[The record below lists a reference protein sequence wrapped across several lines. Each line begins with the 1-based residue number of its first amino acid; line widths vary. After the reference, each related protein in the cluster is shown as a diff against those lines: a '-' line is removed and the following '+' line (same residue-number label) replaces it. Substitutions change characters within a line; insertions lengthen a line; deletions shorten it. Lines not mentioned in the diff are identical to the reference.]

1 MRWTMTVPFAKEIKS
16 WIYVILSV
24 LVIRATFV
32 EAMVVPSGSMEK
44 TLLTGDALLVN
55 RFVYGVKIPY
65 LRIDIIPGRTPR
77 RGEIIAFSSPI
88 ENKTL
93 VKRCIGI
100 PGDTIEIRDKIV
112 YVNGMVFDP
121 SFVTHSDERIFPGTS
136 YTEVYQEL
144 WETRRFMEMEKKIIF
159 LRDNF
164 GPVIVP
170 EDCVFAMGDNRDNSL
185 DSRFWGP
192 VPMRLLL
199 GTPFVIYISID
210 IGEQAEN
217 LWQLLRVWKWK
228 GMRFDRVGKVILSQ
242 VALLR

>member
-1 MRWTMTVPFAKEIKS
+1 MIFA
-16 WIYVILSV
+16 V

-44 TLLTGDALLVN
+44 TLLTGDAVLVN
-55 RFVYGVKIPY
+55 RFIYGVKIPY
-65 LRIDIIPGRTPR
+65 LRIDVIPGRLPH

-93 VKRCIGI
+93 VKRCIGL

-112 YVNGMVFDP
+112 YVNGEVYDP
-121 SFVTHSDERIFPGTS
+121 GFSSHTDKRVFPGIAYS
-136 YTEVYQEL
+136 GVYQEI
-144 WETRRFMEMEKKIIF
+144 WQTRQFMDAGETLIF

-170 EDCVFAMGDNRDNSL
+170 ENSIFAMGDNRDNSL

-192 VPMRLLL
+192 VPVQLLL
-199 GTPFVIYISID
+199 GTPFVVYMSIN
-210 IGEQAEN
+210 IGEQANN
-217 LWQLLRVWKWK
+217 LWELLRIWKWR
-228 GMRFDRVGKVILSQ
+228 GVRFDRIGKIILS
-242 VALLR
+242 